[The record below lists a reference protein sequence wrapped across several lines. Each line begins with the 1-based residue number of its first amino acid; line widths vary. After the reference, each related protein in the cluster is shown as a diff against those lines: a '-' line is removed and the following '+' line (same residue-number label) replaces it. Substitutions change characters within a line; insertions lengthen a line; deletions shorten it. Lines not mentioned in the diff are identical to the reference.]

1 MPNPY
6 KSLIYIGVLPIEHR
20 GNTEFAVNHGESGY
34 CLRLPILHTFSPSCA
49 VQSERLIRLFRIDI
63 GIRMILITRDNR
75 RAEPLISEFYVIIY
89 DI

>member
-1 MPNPY
+1 M
-6 KSLIYIGVLPIEHR
+6 GVIPIEHR

-49 VQSERLIRLFRIDI
+49 VQGECLIRLFRIDT
-63 GIRMILITRDNR
+63 GIRMILIARDNR
-75 RAEPLISEFYVIIY
+75 RAEPSTLELYAIIY